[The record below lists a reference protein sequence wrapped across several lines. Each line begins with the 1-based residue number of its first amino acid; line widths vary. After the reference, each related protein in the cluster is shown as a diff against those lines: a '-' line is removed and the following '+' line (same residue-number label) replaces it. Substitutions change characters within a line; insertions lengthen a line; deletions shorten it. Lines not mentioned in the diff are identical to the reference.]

1 MKRNFS
7 IIYKILTALTLL
19 TGITLNLSKTSSIIS
34 LLSYYTFQS
43 NIICFI
49 AFICYI
55 MMEIRGKYK
64 ECKIG
69 EIYYLV
75 KGAIVIMIFITAFC
89 YHIALA
95 PQFEFDMGLKN
106 TTDMYNKI
114 ANSIVHTFAPCLV
127 ILDYFLFDEK
137 GKFKRYYPFLWLC
150 FPYNYVLYVYMYA
163 SQGGSFYSIGGSNR
177 FAYFFLD
184 YVEIGMSGVIKW
196 IIIMTLGILIVS
208 YLLVVI
214 DQILEKRKRD
224 QKKGA

>member
-7 IIYKILTALTLL
+7 TIYKILTALTLL

-43 NIICFI
+43 NIICFV
-49 AFICYI
+49 AFVIYI
-55 MMEIRGKYK
+55 VLEIRRKDEKGD
-64 ECKIG
+64 
-69 EIYYLV
+69 IYYLI

-137 GKFKRYYPFLWLC
+137 GNFKRYYPFLWLC

-214 DQILEKRKRD
+214 DQILEKRKRA